1 MIKIIIAIIAV
12 WILIQLIV
20 IGYFGIWG
28 PFKFIHANRLSKIP
42 GNAKEY
48 HLENIKPLADSP
60 LKGKHLLFLGSS
72 VTYGSASLGV
82 SMCDYLSVL
91 DGCETTKEAV
101 SGTTLT
107 DNSSSSYLSR
117 LKTVDT
123 SLKFDAVIVQLSTN
137 DASKKLP
144 LGEISNS
151 SNLED
156 FDTSTVIGSMEAI
169 ICYCKDIWDCPVI
182 FYTGT
187 KYDSAEYQ
195 AMVDSLLKLQE
206 KWELGVIDLWNDAK
220 MNAVSEKD
228 YDFYMNDPIHP
239 TQAGYL
245 LWWTPKFESYLY
257 EFLK

>member
-1 MIKIIIAIIAV
+1 MPSSCLLEQQKVFSPLVTIWLLAIAV
-12 WILIQLIV
+12 I
-20 IGYFGIWG
+20 
-28 PFKFIHANRLSKIP
+28 SIP
-42 GNAKEY
+42 VFRKRQGCLPLNI
-48 HLENIKPLADSP
+48 ENIEPLADSP

-91 DGCETTKEAV
+91 DGCETT
-101 SGTTLT
+101 
-107 DNSSSSYLSR
+107 
-117 LKTVDT
+117 
-123 SLKFDAVIVQLSTN
+123 
-137 DASKKLP
+137 
-144 LGEISNS
+144 
-151 SNLED
+151 
-156 FDTSTVIGSMEAI
+156 I
-169 ICYCKDIWDCPVI
+169 ICYCNDTWDCPVI

-195 AMVDSLLKLQE
+195 VMVNSLLGLQE
-206 KWELGVIDLWNDAK
+206 KWELGIIDLWNDVE